1 MRRSDD
7 GQRVSLAP
15 VKSRKVIWKLVKTLN
30 LAIAQRFERARLH
43 RLLKDSRDSCVLKG
57 LGFKP
62 SRNSNKL
69 NAASAAE
76 VVGVAGAAAF
86 LQRFRR
92 CAGGHDRSAM
102 MESY

>member
-1 MRRSDD
+1 MRPSSD
-7 GQRVSLAP
+7 GERVSLAP
-15 VKSRKVIWKLVKTLN
+15 AKSRKVIWKLIKTLT

-69 NAASAAE
+69 NAASAAA
-76 VVGVAGAAAF
+76 VVGVAGQ
-86 LQRFRR
+86 LLFRTL
-92 CAGGHDRSAM
+92 
-102 MESY
+102 